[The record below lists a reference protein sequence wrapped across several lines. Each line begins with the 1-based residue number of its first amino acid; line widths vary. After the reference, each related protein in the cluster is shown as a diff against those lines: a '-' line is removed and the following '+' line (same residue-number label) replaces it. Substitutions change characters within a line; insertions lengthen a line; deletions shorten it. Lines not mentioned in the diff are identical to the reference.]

1 MRRRTS
7 KRTAE
12 DMTSTAP
19 PAAARPSGGGIR
31 ARGMLAL
38 AAAGALAL
46 GACSGSGGKKA
57 EESAGAGSER
67 MTVAMITHSGPG
79 DTFWDIVQKGAQAA
93 AGKGNVE
100 FLYSADPDGG
110 KQAQLVQAAIDKKVD
125 GIIVTFAKP
134 DALKDVVA
142 RATAAKI
149 PVVSINSGADVSAG
163 FGAIAHFGQDE
174 TIAGEAAGREL
185 SRIGARR
192 ALCVIHEQGNVGLED
207 RCAGAKKT
215 FGGRLENL
223 FVQGTNMP
231 QVKSSIT
238 AKLQADKDVDGILTL
253 GAPFASTAVDSVK
266 EAGGKAKVGTF
277 DMNKDL
283 VASLKAGTI
292 EFAVDQQPYLQGYG
306 AVDALWLMRHNGNTV
321 GGGRPVLTGPAIVT
335 RDTAGA
341 IEKFA
346 AQGTR

>member
-1 MRRRTS
+1 MR
-7 KRTAE
+7 KR
-12 DMTSTAP
+12 MT
-19 PAAARPSGGGIR
+19 I
-31 ARGMLAL
+31 LAL
-38 AAAGALAL
+38 AATGALAIA
-46 GACSGSGGKKA
+46 GCSESGGKKS
-57 EESAGAGSER
+57 EEDTGAKTER

-93 AGKGNVE
+93 AAKSNVE
-100 FLYSADPDGG
+100 FGYSADPDGG

-142 RATAAKI
+142 RAAAAKI
-149 PVVSINSGADVSAG
+149 PVVSINSGADVSAR

-185 SRIGARR
+185 ARIGAKRT
-192 ALCVIHEQGNVGLED
+192 LCVVHEQGNVGLED

-215 FGGRLENL
+215 FGGELENL
-223 FVQGTNMP
+223 FVTGTNMP

-238 AKLQADKDVDGILTL
+238 AKLQADKDIDGILTL
-253 GAPFASTAVDSVK
+253 GAPFAATAVDSVK
-266 EAGGKAKVGTF
+266 ETGSKAKVATF

-283 VASLKAGTI
+283 VASIKSGSI
-292 EFAVDQQPYLQGYG
+292 HFAVDQQPYLQGYG
-306 AVDALWLMRHNGNTV
+306 AVDQLWLMKNNGNSV

-335 RDTAGA
+335 RDNAA
-341 IEKFA
+341 AVEPFA
-346 AQGTR
+346 VRGTR

>member
-1 MRRRTS
+1 MSRVRKNLKS
-7 KRTAE
+7 
-12 DMTSTAP
+12 
-19 PAAARPSGGGIR
+19 
-31 ARGMLAL
+31 RGLLAL
-38 AAAGALAL
+38 TAAGVLAL
-46 GACSGSGGKKA
+46 SACSGSGGKES
-57 EESAGAGSER
+57 EEDPGAKTER
-67 MTVAMITHSGPG
+67 IKVAMVTHSGPG
-79 DTFWDIVQKGAQAA
+79 DTFWDIVQKGAKAA
-93 AGKGNVE
+93 AAKSNVD
-100 FLYSADPDGG
+100 FSYSADPDGG
-110 KQAQLVQAAIDKKVD
+110 KQAQLVQAEIDKKVD

-149 PVVSINSGADVSAG
+149 PVVSINSGADVSAK

-174 TIAGEAAGREL
+174 AIAGEAAGREL
-185 SRIGARR
+185 AAIGAKR

-215 FGGRLENL
+215 FGGEMENL

-253 GAPFASTAVDSVK
+253 GAPFAATAVDSVK
-266 EAGGKAKVGTF
+266 ETSSKAKVATF

-283 VASLKAGTI
+283 VASIKAGTI
-292 EFAVDQQPYLQGYG
+292 QFAVDQQPYLQGYG
-306 AVDALWLMRHNGNTV
+306 AVDQLWLLKNNGNTV

-335 RDTAGA
+335 KDNAAA
-341 IEKFA
+341 IEPFA
-346 AQGTR
+346 VGGTR

>member
-1 MRRRTS
+1 MKRIRR
-7 KRTAE
+7 
-12 DMTSTAP
+12 
-19 PAAARPSGGGIR
+19 SGL
-31 ARGMLAL
+31 AAL
-38 AAAGALAL
+38 ATAGVLSLAL
-46 GACSGSGGKKA
+46 GACSESGGK
-57 EESAGAGSER
+57 ESEKTPGVDGAGPR
-67 MTVAMITHSGPG
+67 LKVAMVTHSGPG
-79 DTFWDIVQKGAQAA
+79 DTFWDIVQKGAKAA
-93 AGKGNVE
+93 AAKDNVE

-149 PVVSINSGADVSAG
+149 PVVSINSGADVSAQY
-163 FGAIAHFGQDE
+163 GAIAHFGQDE
-174 TIAGEAAGREL
+174 TVAGEAAGREL
-185 SRIGARR
+185 AKSGAKK

-215 FGGRLENL
+215 FGGSMQNL

-238 AKLQADKDVDGILTL
+238 AKLQADKSIDGILTL
-253 GAPFASTAVDSVK
+253 NAAIAATAVDSAK
-266 EAGGKAKVGTF
+266 GAGSQAKVATF

-292 EFAVDQQPYLQGYG
+292 AFAVDQQPYLQGYG
-306 AVDALWLMRHNGNTV
+306 AVDEIWLLKNNGNV
-321 GGGRPVLTGPAIVT
+321 IGGGKPVLTGPAIVT
-335 RDTAGA
+335 KDTAA
-341 IEKFA
+341 SIEKFA
-346 AQGTR
+346 NQGTR